1 VTKKR
6 LSLAVLALAAAETLF
21 WLYTF
26 YYINHR
32 TNPLGD
38 GLEWMAEVPLTIIVL
53 AGVVPA
59 ALLAI
64 AGFWFRIAAMAA
76 AAFACAALI
85 ADVVIWIELLGEFA
99 HKTVHQR
106 DQRLSRTSVMGRSVP
121 RAVSVCQRPF
131 SSSHSM
137 TWVVPGTRCSSAAAW
152 AAASAAAW
160 VGKLSENTPLA
171 L

>member
-59 ALLAI
+59 VLLAI
-64 AGFWFRIAAMAA
+64 AGFWFRLAAIAAAT
-76 AAFACAALI
+76 FACAALI

-99 HKTVHQR
+99 HKTVH
-106 DQRLSRTSVMGRSVP
+106 
-121 RAVSVCQRPF
+121 
-131 SSSHSM
+131 
-137 TWVVPGTRCSSAAAW
+137 
-152 AAASAAAW
+152 
-160 VGKLSENTPLA
+160 
-171 L
+171 